1 MSTFTNKFGAAGT
14 DNLNYWKWNSTVNF
28 LRKCLA
34 IVAVSSAL
42 AGCAVGQKVDYR
54 LSVPYASARTETT
67 VQLAVIDD
75 RPYIL
80 SKSKKPTYVGTLR
93 GLYYNPFNVN
103 TASGDPLAS
112 DIQDALWSSFRRS
125 NIPGALA
132 TSFAKADP
140 GKKLFVLK
148 IREWKTDG
156 YMRLRFDYDITGT
169 VLDESGHELGV
180 KSAKGSSEITDRIA
194 SGSLAIGEIINSTEI
209 KDALDPVQLAP
220 SAVTS
225 SPTLLKSAGYDECM
239 RRIAKISDPAL
250 RISSMPMCD
259 SAK

>member
-1 MSTFTNKFGAAGT
+1 MNYLKNILVMIALAST
-14 DNLNYWKWNSTVNF
+14 
-28 LRKCLA
+28 
-34 IVAVSSAL
+34 L

-54 LSVPYASARTETT
+54 LSVPYAAARTETT

-75 RPYIL
+75 RPYVL
-80 SKSKKPTYVGTLR
+80 SRSKKPTYVGTLR

-103 TASGDPLAS
+103 TASGDPLAL

-125 NIPGALA
+125 NIPGALP
-132 TSFAKADP
+132 TSLTKAGP

-156 YMRLRFDYDITGT
+156 YMRLRFDYDITGS
-169 VLDESGHELGV
+169 VLDENGRELGI

-194 SGSLAIGEIINSTEI
+194 SGSLAIGEIINSPEI
-209 KDALDPVQLAP
+209 KDALSPAADPP
-220 SAVTS
+220 SPLVPTSATS
-225 SPTLLKSAGYDECM
+225 SQNATYDECM
-239 RRIAKISDPAL
+239 RRVSRISDPSL

-259 SAK
+259 AAK